1 MRPSARIAALIELT
15 EQIEESIA
23 AGGAPADIL
32 VGNYFRARRYAGS
45 KDRRAISEM
54 VYAILRQ
61 RELLVWTLDETGA
74 KPTAR
79 NLIIAY
85 LALNEPEA
93 LLLFAEESGY
103 APAGLNTE
111 ETTLTMRLKDFDVS
125 CAPVETAANLPV
137 WARAGFKERYG
148 GEWSGAAASLNTSAP
163 VDLRLNLL
171 KCKKG
176 TRDRFH
182 NPQLEIENTGF
193 SPIGLRSRKNIA
205 LGSIDDYK
213 RGLLEVQDEAAQLA
227 SLLVDA
233 KPGMQVIDLCA
244 GAGGKSLTVS
254 GQMANKGQLYA
265 FDVSAK
271 RLNECR
277 KRAQRAGVRNIQVT
291 QLPTSGE
298 QRAERLAML
307 RGQGDR
313 VYVDVPCSGTGTW
326 RRSPD
331 QRWRQTDESLAELNR
346 LQLSLLREAAEL
358 VSAEGRLFYM
368 TCSVLPAENEA
379 IVAGFLDKAPGWRL
393 LDYKKAW
400 AETIGSAAP
409 DTLANMSD
417 TLQLS
422 PETHGTDGFFVTILV
437 RN

>member
-1 MRPSARIAALIELT
+1 MRPSARIAALIELS

-23 AGGAPADIL
+23 IGGAPADIL

-54 VYAILRQ
+54 AYGVLRQ
-61 RELLVWTLDETGA
+61 RELLLWTLGETGA
-74 KPTAR
+74 EPTAR
-79 NLIIAY
+79 NLILSY
-85 LALNEPEA
+85 LGLNEPEA
-93 LLLFAEESGY
+93 LFLFSEESGY
-103 APAGLNTE
+103 APAGLSIE
-111 ETTLTMRLKDFDVS
+111 ETALVTRLKALDVS
-125 CAPVETAANLPV
+125 CAPGEIMENLPV
-137 WARAGFKERYG
+137 WARAGFEERYG
-148 GEWSGAAASLNTSAP
+148 RCWPEAARSLNKAAP

-171 KCKKG
+171 KCKK
-176 TRDRFH
+176 DAHERFH
-182 NPQLEIENTGF
+182 SPQLEIENTGL

-205 LGSIDDYK
+205 LGNIDAYK

-265 FDVSAK
+265 FDVSVR
-271 RLNECR
+271 RLNDCR

-291 QLPTSGE
+291 QLPASGE
-298 QRAERLAML
+298 RRAEQLSML

-331 QRWRQTDESLAELNR
+331 QRWRQTNESLAELNA
-346 LQLSLLREAAEL
+346 LQLGLLREAAEL
-358 VSAEGRLFYM
+358 VSEGGRLLYM

-393 LDYKKAW
+393 LDYKKVW
-400 AETIGSAAP
+400 AEVIGSAAP
-409 DTLANMSD
+409 DTLANMPD
-417 TLQLS
+417 ALQLS
-422 PETHGTDGFFVTILV
+422 PETHGTDGFFVSIFA
-437 RN
+437 RD